1 MPKVAEH
8 KPKSLT
14 EFVGLIESLQTK
26 TQHSLW
32 YRGCGRDDHKLLPSL
47 YRHPDQTTIQQ
58 IARLEQKLMIRFRQ
72 RSIPMQPRPF
82 TDDWD
87 VLFFMQHYRIP
98 TRLLDWSENP
108 FVGLYFAVMSAHF
121 ELTSTGRQKFE
132 TSAAVWILNPVL
144 WNRHAL
150 RHQSY
155 DGGVL
160 TQGDGALKGY
170 QPQQTFEEMNKS
182 PVALF
187 GAHNSPRIVAQ
198 RGVFTIF
205 GQNTA
210 ALETL
215 FEKDSFPDD
224 CLHKVVLSKG
234 NLLRL
239 KNSILDHGVTESS
252 IFPDLEGLA
261 QEIRRSFGF
270 KG

>member
-1 MPKVAEH
+1 MSKVSEY

-14 EFVGLIESLQTK
+14 EFVGLVEKFQALS
-26 TQHSLW
+26 QHSLW
-32 YRGCGRDDHKLLPSL
+32 YRGCGRDDYGLLPSL
-47 YRHPDQTTIQQ
+47 YRHPDQRTIQE
-58 IARLEQKLMIRFRQ
+58 IARLEQDMMVRFRQ
-72 RSIPMQPRPF
+72 RSIPLQPRPF

-121 ELTSTGRQKFE
+121 KLTSTGRQKFE
-132 TSAAVWILNPVL
+132 APAAVWILNPVL

-150 RHQSY
+150 SHQGY

-160 TQGDGALKGY
+160 TQGDGALNGY
-170 QPQQTFEEMNKS
+170 QPRQTFEEMNKS
-182 PVALF
+182 PVALY

-210 ALETL
+210 ALETV
-215 FEKDSFPDD
+215 FDTDSFPND
-224 CLHKVVLSKG
+224 CLYKVLLSKG
-234 NLLRL
+234 YLPRL
-239 KNSILDHGVTESS
+239 KNAILDHGITESS

-270 KG
+270 KD